1 MSAFRAGGNVWRKLG
16 QMKRAVLFLSAFL
29 VCGCMVRLPAGTGAA
44 SLSGVGGTTAT
55 ATTLE
60 REIHARVNEYR
71 ASRGLPP
78 LTFDDR
84 VSAIAR
90 SHSAAMAAGRRPF
103 SHEGFEQRTQVVLAE
118 IPGARAFAENVA
130 YDSRTGPRLAELV
143 VQGWIQ
149 SAEHRENIEGSY
161 QITGIGV
168 GVAPNGWRYFTE
180 IFVGAGR

>member
-1 MSAFRAGGNVWRKLG
+1 
-16 QMKRAVLFLSAFL
+16 MKGAVLFLSAFL
-29 VCGCMVRLPAGTGAA
+29 VCGCMVRLPAGRGDASVPDGGGATPAA
-44 SLSGVGGTTAT
+44 S
-55 ATTLE
+55 TLE
-60 REIHARVNEYR
+60 HEIHARVNEYR
-71 ASRGLPP
+71 AGRGLPP
-78 LTFDDR
+78 LAFDDR
-84 VSAIAR
+84 VSEVAR

-103 SHEGFEQRTQVVLAE
+103 SHEGFEQRTQAILAE

-180 IFVGAGR
+180 IFVGAER